1 MDPITAI
8 QGLLSMFG
16 INAGGAAAT
25 TGATTT
31 LAPAAGSGLGATA
44 AGGTQG
50 LTAQM
55 GTGLN
60 LFAPAGTQAI
70 AGEAALAG
78 APATATTVAQP
89 AMTDIAIKMGGFE
102 GLKKAGTSLMDP
114 NMSLHDKFNATAPEL
129 YKQNQQGQASFAQ
142 LQQGAQPM
150 QMPSY
155 VKPSMPYQGGG
166 IQEILQRQRGLL
178 R

>member
-16 INAGGAAAT
+16 INVGGAAAT

-44 AGGTQG
+44 AGSAPG
-50 LTAQM
+50 LSAQM

-60 LFAPAGTQAI
+60 LFAPPATQAI
-70 AGEAALAG
+70 AGEAALTG
-78 APATATTVAQP
+78 VPATAAAAAQP
-89 AMTDIAIKMGGFE
+89 AMADIAIKMGGLE
-102 GLKKAGTSLMDP
+102 GLKKAGTSLLDP
-114 NMSLHDKFNATAPEL
+114 NLSLHDKFNAVAPEA
-129 YKQNQQGQASFAQ
+129 YKQVEQSQGTFNKLQQQG
-142 LQQGAQPM
+142 QPM

-155 VKPSMPYQGGG
+155 ARQSMPYQGGG
-166 IQEILQRQRGLL
+166 IEEILKRQQGLL